1 MKKIFTLLVAFVGLF
16 LAVQSTSALT
26 YTVTVPAG
34 TNACYIAGEMNGWSP
49 SATRLTMV
57 NATTYSIDLPDATES
72 MKYQYLSGPDWKYIE
87 KTSTG
92 EGVSDRVWSANDVVA
107 AWASVFVLDAREV
120 TIEALVPSDVVELYL
135 VGSFNSW
142 ASPSAAYKMTFDSQT
157 LDGKVFSIKVF
168 SEDAKNMEFKFV
180 AGPSWAY
187 EQVDPT
193 SNYVYGTTENTTSVV
208 VNSFKAYFDIAKAGT
223 INLTATVPA
232 GTQDVY
238 IQGDFLGYDMTKAIQ
253 GVKNTDGT
261 FSFSLPSVLIIN
273 YRLYNKADWG
283 FPEVDETGKERA
295 TRNAVYPTDA
305 NISVTVL
312 GWLQTISGFT
322 NAKEAQNLIYSED
335 NMVYVDAV
343 KSHVQIFDISGRSL
357 ESANITGTFKS
368 SRLNAGLYVVN
379 VDGAT
384 RKVVVR

>member
-1 MKKIFTLLVAFVGLF
+1 MKKIFTLLLAFVGLF

-49 SATRLTMV
+49 TATRLTMV
-57 NATTYSIDLPDATES
+57 NATTFSIDLPDATES

-87 KTSTG
+87 KTSAG
-92 EGVSDRVWSANDVVA
+92 EAITDRVWSANDVVA
-107 AWASVFVLDAREV
+107 AWASVFVPDEREV

-135 VGSFNSW
+135 VGSFNGW
-142 ASPSAAYKMTFDSQT
+142 ASPSAAYKMTFDSET
-157 LDGKVFSIKVF
+157 LDGKIFSIKVF
-168 SEDAKNMEFKFV
+168 SVDAINMEFKFV
-180 AGPSWAY
+180 AGPAWAY
-187 EQVDPT
+187 EQADPT
-193 SNYVYGTTENTTSVV
+193 SNYIYGTTENTTSVV
-208 VNSFKAYFDIAKAGT
+208 VNSFKAYYDPAKTGT
-223 INLTATVPA
+223 INLTATVPV
-232 GTQDVY
+232 GTQDVF
-238 IQGDFLGYDMTKAIQ
+238 IQGDFLGWNMDNAIQ

-261 FSFSLPSVLIIN
+261 FSFSIPMVMTII
-273 YRLYNKADWG
+273 YRLYNKADWS
-283 FPEVDETGKERA
+283 FPEVNELGNERETRTA
-295 TRNAVYPTDA
+295 NYPADA
-305 NISVTVL
+305 NLSVTVL
-312 GWLQTISGFT
+312 AWKQDISGFT